1 MKLFIDSDLL
11 YSISSY
17 IIIFTSSFL
26 KSLIEMNVPDVSWF
40 SVYHFITSSN
50 KDKRK
55 IISSFLNIL
64 KKKGEGEAMLTEVKS
79 SIPNGSS
86 NHVDA
91 ATNLQMESSSSNAAA
106 SGSTSASSSGTGT
119 GTGTGIPMQSALN
132 ITADVSFMDIPF
144 EVPPTQDKRVP
155 PNSSLWRDL
164 RARYVGQG
172 EDDYKPD
179 NPVQA
184 KPILKEGD
192 TGYQFNY
199 NPDIQP
205 SRQAR
210 EACKLLRN
218 LHNEVK
224 QAHWGESNKKMDSPA
239 SNPRA
244 THQYLACRDDYQK
257 RFVKY
262 KTR

>member
-1 MKLFIDSDLL
+1 MKLFIYSDLL

-91 ATNLQMESSSSNAAA
+91 ATNLQMESSSSNTNTA
-106 SGSTSASSSGTGT
+106 SGSASASGS
-119 GTGTGIPMQSALN
+119 GTGIPLDTPKQDALN
-132 ITADVSFMDIPF
+132 ITADVPFKDIPF
-144 EVPPTQDKRVP
+144 EIPPKQDKRVS

-164 RARYVGQG
+164 RARYSGQG
-172 EDDYKPD
+172 EDDSKPD

-199 NPDIQP
+199 NPNIAP

-210 EACKLLRN
+210 DACKLLRN
-218 LHNEVK
+218 LLNEVK
-224 QAHWGESNKKMDSPA
+224 GAHWGESNKKMDTPA
-239 SNPRA
+239 STLVLLINI
-244 THQYLACRDDYQK
+244 
-257 RFVKY
+257 
-262 KTR
+262 